1 MRVTMI
7 GHSTLLIETAET
19 RILTDP
25 YFGSW
30 GNPAYLQ
37 GTRTIAAS

>member
-7 GHSTLLIETAET
+7 GHSTVLIEAAEK

-30 GNPAYLQ
+30 GNPA
-37 GTRTIAAS
+37 